1 MKTSIYAMIAEL
13 YVPSLQS
20 LSGLLDKGAAYAQ
33 VTNLGLDAL
42 VESKLA
48 PDMFPLN
55 RQVQQVC
62 FHAVDAAAQLTG
74 GEPAKRI
81 PEALPFDELKALL
94 ARTIAG
100 LSALNATA
108 FEGTEDRKIEIP
120 LMGPMVFEADGFQFL
135 CHWSMPN
142 FYFHLVTAYDILRHL
157 GVEIGKR
164 DFMPHAM
171 QFVVQ
176 RG

>member
-13 YVPSLQS
+13 YIPSLQS

-33 VTNLGLDAL
+33 ATNLDLNVL

-62 FHAVDAAAQLTG
+62 FHAVDAVAHLTG
-74 GEPAKRI
+74 GEPAKRTSD
-81 PEALPFDELKALL
+81 ASSFDDMKTLL
-94 ARTIAG
+94 AHTIAG
-100 LSALNATA
+100 LSALNAAA

-120 LMGPMVFEADGFQFL
+120 LMGPMVFESDGFQFL
-135 CHWSMPN
+135 CHWSLPN

-171 QFVVQ
+171 AFVVQ